1 MSTQML
7 QQSRGTIKYRWNV
20 NNCLRCDKDAAPAM
34 KIHSQLIAGININNS
49 TPVQRRRQSS
59 MPIIARIT
67 FVTAFANKKSLAAG

>member
-1 MSTQML
+1 
-7 QQSRGTIKYRWNV
+7 
-20 NNCLRCDKDAAPAM
+20 M